1 MRNEKIFYFVN
12 FNNLRH
18 SNQIMTSRILQPL
31 PVTGGITT
39 PSKKSIQ
46 QAFVYP
52 RSQPKTVSEL
62 RSGVHRAAR
71 INSIRTKK

>member
-1 MRNEKIFYFVN
+1 MKNEKIFIFFEH
-12 FNNLRH
+12 FNLLYPC
-18 SNQIMTSRILQPL
+18 NQIMSSRILQPL

-52 RSQPKTVSEL
+52 RTQPKTVSEL
-62 RSGVHRAAR
+62 RSGVHRAPR
-71 INSIRTKK
+71 VKK

>member
-1 MRNEKIFYFVN
+1 
-12 FNNLRH
+12 
-18 SNQIMTSRILQPL
+18 MTSRILQPL

-52 RSQPKTVSEL
+52 RSQPKTVTEL
-62 RSGVHRAAR
+62 RTGVHRVP
-71 INSIRTKK
+71 RTKK